1 MNNSSITPLK
11 RFFRL
16 LEVDRKEILYIYLY
30 AVVGGAITLT
40 LPLGI
45 QAIINLI
52 SGGQIATSW
61 GVLIAFVT
69 IGVGFTGIMQ
79 VTQLALSEVIKQRIF
94 ARSSLEFAF
103 RLPRI
108 RPDSLGGRYL
118 PELVNRF
125 FDTMTVQKGLNKLLL
140 DLPVSGLQIVLG
152 LLLLA
157 LYHPFFIAFGLSLVL
172 LLWLIFRYTGQRGLA
187 TSLIES
193 KYKYE
198 VAHWLEELGRSI
210 NTFKLAGE
218 TNLPM
223 SETDRLVDK
232 YIGARKAHFRVLMGQ
247 YSAMVVFK
255 VVVTFGLLA
264 LGGLLVMNEQ
274 MNIGQFVAAEIVILL
289 VINAV
294 EKMIM
299 SIESVYDVL
308 TAVEKIANVTDLPLE
323 KPDGILIPATCADSA
338 GLRVEYRKVGFRSHW
353 SGSYVLREIDLKV
366 EPGEKLCIAGPPGAG
381 KTTLLQMVCGL
392 IAPTEGSVLVD
403 GNALP
408 SLQLD
413 RVRSAIGDSLTQEEI
428 FSGTVLDNITMGRA
442 WVSGKDAQEAAER
455 TGLLPMLGDLPK
467 GLLTVLD
474 PLGSRLPQSL
484 VRRIILARCLAGRPR
499 LVLYEDDA
507 VPLDPG
513 EQATLLGLLT
523 APDVPFTLIAVSND
537 PVLHARCQRLVHVEG
552 GRITEDSNT

>member
-1 MNNSSITPLK
+1 MSSDPITPLK

-108 RPDSLGGRYL
+108 RPESLGGRYL

-140 DLPVSGLQIVLG
+140 DLPVSGLQIALG

-157 LYHPFFIAFGLSLVL
+157 LYHPFFIAFGLSLVVM
-172 LLWLIFRYTGQRGLA
+172 LWLIFRYTGQRGLA

-218 TNLPM
+218 TALPM
-223 SETDRLVDK
+223 TETDRLVGK
-232 YIGARKAHFRVLMGQ
+232 YIAARKDHFKVLMGQ

-299 SIESVYDVL
+299 SIESVYYVL
-308 TAVEKIANVTDLPLE
+308 TALEQIGNVTDLPLD
-323 KPDGILIPATCADSA
+323 KPPWA
-338 GLRVEYRKVGFRSHW
+338 
-353 SGSYVLREIDLKV
+353 
-366 EPGEKLCIAGPPGAG
+366 
-381 KTTLLQMVCGL
+381 
-392 IAPTEGSVLVD
+392 
-403 GNALP
+403 
-408 SLQLD
+408 
-413 RVRSAIGDSLTQEEI
+413 VRG
-428 FSGTVLDNITMGRA
+428 
-442 WVSGKDAQEAAER
+442 
-455 TGLLPMLGDLPK
+455 
-467 GLLTVLD
+467 
-474 PLGSRLPQSL
+474 
-484 VRRIILARCLAGRPR
+484 
-499 LVLYEDDA
+499 
-507 VPLDPG
+507 
-513 EQATLLGLLT
+513 
-523 APDVPFTLIAVSND
+523 
-537 PVLHARCQRLVHVEG
+537 
-552 GRITEDSNT
+552 

>member
-1 MNNSSITPLK
+1 MSSDPITPLK

-108 RPDSLGGRYL
+108 RPESLGGRYL

-140 DLPVSGLQIVLG
+140 DLPVSGLQIALG

-157 LYHPFFIAFGLSLVL
+157 LYHPFFIAFGLSLVVM
-172 LLWLIFRYTGQRGLA
+172 LWLIFRYTGQRGLA

-218 TNLPM
+218 TALPM
-223 SETDRLVDK
+223 TETDRLVGK
-232 YIGARKAHFRVLMGQ
+232 YIAARKDHFKVLMGQ

-308 TAVEKIANVTDLPLE
+308 TALEKIANVTDLPLE

-338 GLRVEYRKVGFRSHW
+338 GLAVEFRKVSFRSHW
-353 SGSYVLREIDLKV
+353 SGSYVIREIDLKV
-366 EPGEKLCIAGPPGAG
+366 PPGQKLCIAGPPGAG

-392 IAPTEGSVLVD
+392 IATTEGSVLVD

-428 FSGTVLDNITMGRA
+428 FSGTVVDNITMGRA
-442 WVSGKDAQEAAER
+442 WVSEKDAREAAER

-507 VPLDPG
+507 VPLDPE

-523 APDVPFTLIAVSND
+523 APDLPFTLIAVSND
-537 PVLHARCQRLVHVEG
+537 PVLHASCQRLVRIEG
-552 GRITEDSNT
+552 GRITEDRNT

>member
-1 MNNSSITPLK
+1 MNNSPITPLK

-198 VAHWLEELGRSI
+198 VAHWLE
-210 NTFKLAGE
+210 
-218 TNLPM
+218 
-223 SETDRLVDK
+223 
-232 YIGARKAHFRVLMGQ
+232 
-247 YSAMVVFK
+247 
-255 VVVTFGLLA
+255 
-264 LGGLLVMNEQ
+264 
-274 MNIGQFVAAEIVILL
+274 
-289 VINAV
+289 
-294 EKMIM
+294 
-299 SIESVYDVL
+299 
-308 TAVEKIANVTDLPLE
+308 
-323 KPDGILIPATCADSA
+323 
-338 GLRVEYRKVGFRSHW
+338 
-353 SGSYVLREIDLKV
+353 
-366 EPGEKLCIAGPPGAG
+366 
-381 KTTLLQMVCGL
+381 
-392 IAPTEGSVLVD
+392 
-403 GNALP
+403 
-408 SLQLD
+408 
-413 RVRSAIGDSLTQEEI
+413 
-428 FSGTVLDNITMGRA
+428 
-442 WVSGKDAQEAAER
+442 
-455 TGLLPMLGDLPK
+455 
-467 GLLTVLD
+467 
-474 PLGSRLPQSL
+474 
-484 VRRIILARCLAGRPR
+484 
-499 LVLYEDDA
+499 
-507 VPLDPG
+507 
-513 EQATLLGLLT
+513 
-523 APDVPFTLIAVSND
+523 
-537 PVLHARCQRLVHVEG
+537 
-552 GRITEDSNT
+552 